1 MSERKA
7 LVIGGTGPTGPSLVQ
22 GLVDQGFAT
31 AILHTGRHEVASMSD
46 QVEHIHTNPFKIDE
60 LAAAV
65 GDRTFDIVYSMYGR
79 LRDIAPWFVG
89 KTGKFVAVGG
99 MPSYL
104 GYAMPSML
112 NPPGLRVP
120 TREDA
125 PRSDSQENEKTAK
138 MVASEDLVFEHHPTA
153 TLFRYP
159 LIYGP
164 GQILPREWIV
174 VRRVLDGRRR
184 MIVADGGLTLRTMG
198 YGPNVGHALALV
210 AQNLESCEGK
220 TYNVA
225 DEQSLTAAQT
235 IKVLAQALD
244 VEMELVSLP
253 AVLATPARPFL
264 TSEHTSHQ
272 HLSVDAIRHD
282 LGYRDVVPAVEALA
296 ETARYLRDNPVE
308 RGSITEQ
315 RLQDP
320 FDYAAEDELIDSYRA
335 ATERVEVLAEQYD
348 PKFRNRYAPGSG
360 DWRLVKAKDQPIN

>member
-1 MSERKA
+1 MKETA
-7 LVIGGTGPTGPSLVQ
+7 LVIGGTGPTGPTLVQ
-22 GLVDQGFAT
+22 SLLDQGFET
-31 AILHTGRHEVASMSD
+31 AILHTGRHEVASMSE
-46 QVEHIHTNPFKIDE
+46 QVEHIHTNPVKIDQ

-79 LRDIAPWFVG
+79 LRDIAPFFVG
-89 KTGKFVAVGG
+89 RTGKFVAVGG

-104 GYAMPSML
+104 GYAVPSIL
-112 NPPGLRVP
+112 SPAGLKVP

-125 PRSDSQENEKTAK
+125 PRSGIQENEKTAK

-164 GQILPREWIV
+164 GQIIPREWMV

-198 YGPNVGHALALV
+198 YGPNVGHALSLV
-210 AQNLESCEGK
+210 TKNLSAAEGK
-220 TYNVA
+220 LYNVA
-225 DEQSLTAAQT
+225 DEQSLTAAQSIT
-235 IKVLAQALD
+235 VLSQALGVD
-244 VEMELVSLP
+244 MELVSMP
-253 AVLATPARPFL
+253 AELATPARPFL

-282 LGYRDVVPAVEALA
+282 LGYRDVVPTVEALQ

-308 RGSITEQ
+308 KGSVTEQ

-320 FDYAAEDELIDSYRA
+320 FDYEAEDALIETYRDS
-335 ATERVEVLAEQYD
+335 TERTKALADAYD
-348 PKFRNRYAPGSG
+348 PEYRYRYAPGSG
-360 DWRLVKAKDQPIN
+360 DWRMVKAKS

>member
-1 MSERKA
+1 MKQTA
-7 LVIGGTGPTGPSLVQ
+7 LVIGGTGPTGPTLVQ
-22 GLVDQGFAT
+22 ELLDQGFET
-31 AILHTGRHEVASMSD
+31 TILHTGRHEVDSMSD
-46 QVEHIHTNPFKIDE
+46 LVEHLHTNPFKIDQ
-60 LAAAV
+60 LAAAI

-104 GYAMPSML
+104 GYAVPSIL
-112 NPPGLRVP
+112 NPPGLKVP

-125 PRSDSQENEKTAK
+125 PRSDRQENEKTAK
-138 MVASEDLVFEHHPTA
+138 MVASEDLVFEHHPEA

-164 GQILPREWIV
+164 GQILPREWLV

-210 AQNLESCEGK
+210 AQNLDASQGK
-220 TYNVA
+220 IYNVA
-225 DEQSLTAAQT
+225 DEQSLTAAQSIT
-235 IKVLAQALD
+235 VLSQALG
-244 VEMELVSLP
+244 VAMELVSLP
-253 AVLATPARPFL
+253 AELATPARPFL

-282 LGYRDVVPAVEALA
+282 LGYRDLVPTVEALT
-296 ETARYLRDNPVE
+296 ETARYLRDFPIE
-308 RGSITEQ
+308 KGSVIEQ

-320 FDYAAEDELIDSYRA
+320 FDYEAEDELIATYRS
-335 ATERVEVLAEQYD
+335 ATGQAKVLADAYD
-348 PKFRNRYAPGSG
+348 PEYRNRYAPGSG
-360 DWRLVKAKDQPIN
+360 DWRMVKAKS